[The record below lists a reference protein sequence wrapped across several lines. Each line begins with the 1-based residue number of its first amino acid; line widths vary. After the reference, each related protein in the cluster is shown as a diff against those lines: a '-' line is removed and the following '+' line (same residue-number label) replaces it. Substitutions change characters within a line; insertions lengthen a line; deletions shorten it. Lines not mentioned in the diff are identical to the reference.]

1 MFKLFAYK
9 CITCELWHNAH
20 FVDYLT
26 LQIEHYRVWYSWVV

>member
-1 MFKLFAYK
+1 MFKLFAHK

-26 LQIEHYRVWYSWVV
+26 LQIEHYRV